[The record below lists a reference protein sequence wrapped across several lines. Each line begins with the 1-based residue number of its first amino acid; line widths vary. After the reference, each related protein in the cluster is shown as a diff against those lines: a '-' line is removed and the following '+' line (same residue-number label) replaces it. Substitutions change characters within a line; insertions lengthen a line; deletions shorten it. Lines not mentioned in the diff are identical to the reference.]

1 MHAPGAR
8 VNVASQRLDPD
19 SLLNW
24 TARLIAAR
32 KDCHEMTTGE
42 WDVVDQAEDRAL
54 VLRYDEDDRSLLVL
68 HNLSAEAVEVE
79 LKAQEGAGAMEVF
92 CDDAGYDHVD
102 LERPVIRLS
111 PYGYRWIRIF
121 TQGTVA

>member
-1 MHAPGAR
+1 MPGSSMHAPGAR

-79 LKAQEGAGAMEVF
+79 LKAQEGAGAMH
-92 CDDAGYDHVD
+92 DRLRSGTDP
-102 LERPVIRLS
+102 ERAR
-111 PYGYRWIRIF
+111 
-121 TQGTVA
+121 